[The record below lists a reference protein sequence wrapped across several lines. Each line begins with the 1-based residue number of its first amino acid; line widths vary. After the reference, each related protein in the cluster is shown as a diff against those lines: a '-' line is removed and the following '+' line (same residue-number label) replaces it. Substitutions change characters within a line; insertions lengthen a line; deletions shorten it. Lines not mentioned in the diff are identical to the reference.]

1 MAQPIDF
8 YFDFSSPYG
17 YFAGAKINELAARH
31 GRSVIWRPILLG
43 AVFKITG
50 QQPLPTIPLKG
61 SYANHDLVRSARLF
75 GVPYKTPSKF
85 PVSGTAPSRAFYW
98 VSDKDPVLAIKLA
111 QALYHA
117 YFVEDRDISN
127 PEVTANVAASWGSK
141 GSGGAGAQRPGRER
155 TPEDRSRCRNRA
167 RRVRIAVHHRRQ
179 GAVLGFGPAGSGGEV
194 ARYRRLV
201 ILKLFKVQGGSLTAA

>member
-1 MAQPIDF
+1 MALPIDF

-17 YFAGAKINELAARH
+17 YFASAKINTLAATH
-31 GRSVIWRPILLG
+31 DRSVIWRPILLG

-61 SYANHDLVRSARLF
+61 SYASHDLVRSARRF
-75 GVPYKTPSKF
+75 GVPYKMPSKF
-85 PVSGTAPSRAFYW
+85 PISGTAPCRAFYW

-127 PEVTANVAASWGSK
+127 PAVTANVAAKLGLEKDQVAQALDDPAVKERLKTEVDAAIERGVFGSPFFIVDKEPFWGSDRLDQVEQWLAT
-141 GSGGAGAQRPGRER
+141 GGW
-155 TPEDRSRCRNRA
+155 
-167 RRVRIAVHHRRQ
+167 
-179 GAVLGFGPAGSGGEV
+179 
-194 ARYRRLV
+194 
-201 ILKLFKVQGGSLTAA
+201 